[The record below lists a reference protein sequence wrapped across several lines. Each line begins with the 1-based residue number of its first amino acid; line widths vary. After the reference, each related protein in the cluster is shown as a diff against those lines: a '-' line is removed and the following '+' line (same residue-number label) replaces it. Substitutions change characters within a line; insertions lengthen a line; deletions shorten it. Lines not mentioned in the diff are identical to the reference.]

1 MNTFF
6 GPLRTKNLYIMNK
19 KNTKSVL
26 VCKNEREKR
35 EHITRFEAPINHSVV
50 LVLIIIKENFVA
62 CMEQTEQ

>member
-1 MNTFF
+1 
-6 GPLRTKNLYIMNK
+6 MNK